1 MFLLTF
7 KASYNYSKKVE
18 STKAPNLVFNIV
30 QVFRELLDLDMLK
43 GFMAVGCK
51 GCRMPLTLHTVKTL
65 TYSNTK

>member
-18 STKAPNLVFNIV
+18 SAKAPNLVFNIV
-30 QVFRELLDLDMLK
+30 QVFREFLDLDMLK
-43 GFMAVGCK
+43 GFMAVGFK
-51 GCRMPLTLHTVKTL
+51 VKTL

>member
-51 GCRMPLTLHTVKTL
+51 GC
-65 TYSNTK
+65 